1 MNVRPSSLPK
11 LALCGQFEGATGTS
25 PAAARGTM
33 LDRVFRHV
41 WEGGDWPTDLLPEDR
56 EAVEWAVAELTNFPE
71 FDKATTDESDCRIAI
86 PSFDRGG
93 TADAVCV
100 DGAWIADLKSGQI
113 YDYRAQMA
121 AYCLGLMHTH
131 LAPEWTAHLLF
142 CDQRRVVTHHFT
154 YTEARDIVNAVL
166 ANVGTPPKLNDYC
179 GWCKHA
185 STCPPRVAAAES
197 ALATTVWSMLAILE
211 DPAKLGDFLDRC
223 RVFDDFRE
231 QAEKHARR
239 LMEQGTDVQG
249 WKLGKARRTET
260 VEAAELVNWLDRL
273 KPADVVLAHGA
284 LSAKKARSLFE
295 SAGVEMPAEIITT
308 KESARPLTKL

>member
-11 LALCGQFEGATGTS
+11 LALCGQFEGAPGAS

-41 WEGGDWPTDLLPEDR
+41 WEGGEWPTDLPPEDR
-56 EAVEWAVAELTNFPE
+56 EAVEWAVAELTNFPQ
-71 FDKATTDESDCRIAI
+71 FDKATTDESECRIAI
-86 PSFDRGG
+86 PAFDRCG

-100 DGAWIADLKSGQI
+100 SGAWIADLKSGQI

-131 LAPEWTAHLLF
+131 LVPEWTAYLLF
-142 CDQRRVVTHHFT
+142 CDQRRVVTHSFT
-154 YTEARDIVNAVL
+154 YTEARDVVTAVL
-166 ANVGTPPKLNDYC
+166 ENVGTPPKLNDYC

-185 STCPPRVAAAES
+185 STCAPRVAAAES
-197 ALATTVWSMLAILE
+197 ALATRDESMVAILE

-239 LMEQGTDVQG
+239 MIENGTEVPG

-260 VEAAELVNWLDRL
+260 VEATELVNWLDRL
-273 KPADVVLAHGA
+273 KPADVVLAQGA

-295 SAGVEMPAEIITT
+295 SAGLAMPAEIITT